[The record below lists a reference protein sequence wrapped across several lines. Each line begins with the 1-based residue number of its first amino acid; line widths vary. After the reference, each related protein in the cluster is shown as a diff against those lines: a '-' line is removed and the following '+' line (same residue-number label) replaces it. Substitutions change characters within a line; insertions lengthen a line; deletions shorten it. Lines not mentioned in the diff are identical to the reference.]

1 MIKYV
6 LIFILMYERQYV
18 GGYGIPAIPTK
29 PVGQSWQSRYGKDA
43 IPSYRLPLIYKAKYE
58 LVLNSKILLSNFFKT
73 F

>member
-29 PVGQSWQSRYGKDA
+29 PVGQSWHSGYGKDA
-43 IPSYRLPLIYKAKYE
+43 IPSYRLPLIYNDKFE
-58 LVLNSKILLSNFFKT
+58 HILIHKL
-73 F
+73 